1 MATLKCTAQIKYVV
15 RITFPDKKE
24 YYLAPSVYKAK
35 RLEGNPYRGFQY
47 SLPEAQSICEEYK
60 EKYPD
65 CIVEAVKILA
75 YQEFKKYYPEYK
87 VRLSKVDY
95 EEENCWQWDMA
106 WDIERAAN
114 NLFDFLNY
122 KIKYFPDETFYEWY
136 VYADCK
142 CRCLLV
148 EQKEEGISKG
158 FYHVYENDVV
168 SVTSEKN
175 NRRIMIYS
183 KNGTILR
190 VFNG

>member
-1 MATLKCTAQIKYVV
+1 MEKYLVKVTL
-15 RITFPDKKE
+15 FDGNE
-24 YYLAPSVYKAK
+24 YYVCKGLFTKYTLDSNVFNAIHFDLK
-35 RLEGNPYRGFQY
+35 EGN
-47 SLPEAQSICEEYK
+47 
-60 EKYPD
+60 
-65 CIVEAVKILA
+65 AVS
-75 YQEFKKYYPEYK
+75 QEFKKDYPKRK
-87 VRLSKVDY
+87 VQLSKVDY
-95 EEENCWQWDMA
+95 EENYWQWKWDMA

-158 FYHVYENDVV
+158 FYHIYENDIV
-168 SVTSEKN
+168 SVTNEKN

-183 KNGTILR
+183 KNKTILT

>member
-1 MATLKCTAQIKYVV
+1 MEKYLVKVTL
-15 RITFPDKKE
+15 FDGNE
-24 YYLAPSVYKAK
+24 YYVCKGFFTKYTLDSNISNGI
-35 RLEGNPYRGFQY
+35 RFDLEEGN
-47 SLPEAQSICEEYK
+47 
-60 EKYPD
+60 
-65 CIVEAVKILA
+65 AVS
-75 YQEFKKYYPEYK
+75 QEFKKYYPEYE
-87 VRLSKVDY
+87 VQLSKVDY
-95 EEENCWQWDMA
+95 EENYWQWQWDIA

-114 NLFDFLNY
+114 DLFNFLNY

-136 VYADCK
+136 VYIDCK

-158 FYHVYENDVV
+158 FYHVYENDIV
-168 SVTSEKN
+168 SVTGEKN

>member
-1 MATLKCTAQIKYVV
+1 MEKYLVKVTL
-15 RITFPDKKE
+15 FDGNE
-24 YYLAPSVYKAK
+24 YYVCKGFFTKYTLDSNISNGIHFDLK
-35 RLEGNPYRGFQY
+35 EGG
-47 SLPEAQSICEEYK
+47 
-60 EKYPD
+60 
-65 CIVEAVKILA
+65 AVC
-75 YQEFKKYYPEYK
+75 QEFKKYYPEYE

-95 EEENCWQWDMA
+95 EKEGFWHWDMA

-114 NLFDFLNY
+114 DLFNFLNY

-136 VYADCK
+136 VYTDCR

-148 EQKEEGISKG
+148 EQKAEGISKG

-168 SVTSEKN
+168 SVTGEKN

>member
-1 MATLKCTAQIKYVV
+1 MEKYLVKVTL
-15 RITFPDKKE
+15 FDGNE
-24 YYLAPSVYKAK
+24 YYVCK
-35 RLEGNPYRGFQY
+35 GFFTKY
-47 SLPEAQSICEEYK
+47 TLDSNISNGIHFDLKEAN
-60 EKYPD
+60 
-65 CIVEAVKILA
+65 AVC
-75 YQEFKKYYPEYK
+75 QEFKKYYPEYE

-95 EEENCWQWDMA
+95 EKEGFWHWDTA

-114 NLFDFLNY
+114 DLFNFLNY

-136 VYADCK
+136 VYIDCR

-148 EQKEEGISKG
+148 EQKAEEISKG

>member
-1 MATLKCTAQIKYVV
+1 MNTTFVKDFFTKYTLDSNISNG
-15 RITFPDKKE
+15 IHFD
-24 YYLAPSVYKAK
+24 
-35 RLEGNPYRGFQY
+35 LE
-47 SLPEAQSICEEYK
+47 EAN
-60 EKYPD
+60 
-65 CIVEAVKILA
+65 AVS
-75 YQEFKKYYPEYK
+75 QEFKKYYPEYE

-95 EEENCWQWDMA
+95 EKEGFWHWDTA

-114 NLFDFLNY
+114 DLFNFLNY

-136 VYADCK
+136 VYADCR

-148 EQKEEGISKG
+148 EQKAEGISKG

-168 SVTSEKN
+168 SVTGEKN

>member
-1 MATLKCTAQIKYVV
+1 MEKYLVKVTL
-15 RITFPDKKE
+15 FDGNE
-24 YYLAPSVYKAK
+24 YYVCKGFFTKYTLDSNISNGI
-35 RLEGNPYRGFQY
+35 RFDLEEGN
-47 SLPEAQSICEEYK
+47 
-60 EKYPD
+60 
-65 CIVEAVKILA
+65 AVS
-75 YQEFKKYYPEYK
+75 QEFKKYYPEYE
-87 VRLSKVDY
+87 VQLSKIDY
-95 EEENCWQWDMA
+95 EKEGFWHWDTA

-114 NLFDFLNY
+114 DLFNFLNY

-136 VYADCK
+136 VYTDCR

-148 EQKEEGISKG
+148 EQKTEGISKG

-168 SVTSEKN
+168 SVTDEKN

>member
-1 MATLKCTAQIKYVV
+1 MEKYLVKVTL
-15 RITFPDKKE
+15 FDGNE
-24 YYLAPSVYKAK
+24 YYVCKGFFTKYTLDSNISNGIHFD
-35 RLEGNPYRGFQY
+35 LEEG
-47 SLPEAQSICEEYK
+47 S
-60 EKYPD
+60 
-65 CIVEAVKILA
+65 AVC
-75 YQEFKKYYPEYK
+75 QEFKKYYPEYE

-95 EEENCWQWDMA
+95 EKEGFWHWDMA

-136 VYADCK
+136 VYTDCR

-148 EQKEEGISKG
+148 EQKAEGISKG

-175 NRRIMIYS
+175 NRRIMIYF
-183 KNGTILR
+183 KNGTILT
-190 VFNG
+190 VLNG

>member
-1 MATLKCTAQIKYVV
+1 M
-15 RITFPDKKE
+15 KE
-24 YYLAPSVYKAK
+24 GS
-35 RLEGNPYRGFQY
+35 
-47 SLPEAQSICEEYK
+47 
-60 EKYPD
+60 
-65 CIVEAVKILA
+65 AVC
-75 YQEFKKYYPEYK
+75 QEFKKYYPEYE

-95 EEENCWQWDMA
+95 EKEGFWHWDTA
-106 WDIERAAN
+106 WDIERAAD
-114 NLFDFLNY
+114 NLFNFLNY
-122 KIKYFPDETFYEWY
+122 KIKYFPDEAFYEWY

-148 EQKEEGISKG
+148 EQKEEGISKA
-158 FYHVYENDVV
+158 FYHVYENDIA